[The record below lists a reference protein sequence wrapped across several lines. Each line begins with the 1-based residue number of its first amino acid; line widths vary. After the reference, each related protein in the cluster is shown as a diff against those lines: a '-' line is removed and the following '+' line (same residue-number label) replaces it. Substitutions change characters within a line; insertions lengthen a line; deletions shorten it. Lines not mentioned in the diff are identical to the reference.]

1 MARLPR
7 LIGRGRALEVLLT
20 GSDMDGD
27 LAERYGYVNRTIPD
41 EQFVELVD
49 AFAQRVSRF
58 DLLALADIKRFVNTA
73 TVPADEPLG
82 AEIDAF
88 WKAAERPAFPPLHN
102 QAFKASYSQRGPV
115 EFNLGDFIGTISA
128 DPDSYSTR

>member
-1 MARLPR
+1 MR
-7 LIGRGRALEVLLT
+7 I
-20 GSDMDGD
+20 DD
-27 LAERYGYVNRTIPD
+27 
-41 EQFVELVD
+41 
-49 AFAQRVSRF
+49 
-58 DLLALADIKRFVNTA
+58 KRFVNTA

-102 QAFKASYSQRGPV
+102 QAFKASDSPRGPV
-115 EFNLGDFIGTISA
+115 EFHLGDFIGTIPA